1 MFSWILFCL
10 LAQSVAVSA
19 KPQPWWLSTAVQER
33 MSLSRAQVL
42 QLDTA
47 YRQSLPLRRRLLR
60 ERRELRRQLAR
71 RLAMGPFDDART
83 LQLIER
89 LWTAERDRNVARTM
103 MLIRMYRVLTP
114 TQQSQL
120 SEFSAPSSTPAS
132 DPLLA
137 LVP

>member
-1 MFSWILFCL
+1 
-10 LAQSVAVSA
+10 
-19 KPQPWWLSTAVQER
+19 
-33 MSLSRAQVL
+33 
-42 QLDTA
+42 
-47 YRQSLPLRRRLLR
+47 
-60 ERRELRRQLAR
+60 
-71 RLAMGPFDDART
+71 MGPFDDART